1 MTLYLIIIS
10 IIVIALI
17 TDYIPKYSKYMILFA
32 VLSIISLYYILSYN
46 YANQYFFPQEYR
58 GEADSKYNNLVY
70 AVKNNKLYIA
80 DIKDF
85 SPKVTSILQQKDI
98 YEKYNKYKNN
108 SEISRLFDLT
118 LYKNNIYI
126 YWGITP
132 VLLFYLPFNLMT
144 NLYLSDS
151 IIVFFLVSFIF
162 LCSLLIMR
170 TYTAD
175 FLKFKINPSLKIISV
190 FVIGLCNYAVV
201 LTIKSK
207 VYEVAIACAIAL
219 LFLSIFL
226 FLKYLL
232 VEDTNKRNK
241 LIFCMGLLLS
251 LAVGC
256 RPHYVLFI
264 PIFFITILWMETK
277 TKNIIKASVCFIL
290 PCVIY
295 GSIISIYNYIRFDSI
310 FEFGWKYQL
319 NHLDQLNYVATFK
332 DFFIGL
338 KYNLLQMPEITNDNY
353 TVFSLALGQGHR
365 IANEFVVGLIYVYPM
380 SLLVLLI
387 PFINKKNNNK
397 GKGMLLLITAL
408 FLINFLVGS
417 LFGMMRRYAFEYIS
431 IAVILSL
438 MIFYYLLKS
447 IKNRTQRVIILAFFT
462 ILIIYTIYIN
472 ISLLFCMQDS
482 LFFIN
487 IDNVKFYTSII
498 NFLFNNNISPEFFL
512 HKDIIL
518 NSILH

>member
-10 IIVIALI
+10 IIVIAFI
-17 TDYIPKYSKYMILFA
+17 IDYIPKYSKYMILFA

-46 YANQYFFPQEYR
+46 YAHQYFFPQEYR
-58 GEADSKYNNLVY
+58 GETDSKYNNLVY
-70 AVKNNKLYIA
+70 AIKDNKLYIA

-85 SPKVTSILQQKDI
+85 SPEANQILQKKDI
-98 YEKYNKYKNN
+98 YKIYNTYKNN
-108 SEISRLFDLT
+108 SEFSKLFDST
-118 LYKNNIYI
+118 LYKNKIYV

-132 VLLFYLPFNLMT
+132 VLLFYLPFNLIT
-144 NLYLSDS
+144 CLYLSDS
-151 IIVFFLVSFIF
+151 LLVFFLVSFIF
-162 LCSLLIMR
+162 ICSLLIMR
-170 TYTAD
+170 TYTKD
-175 FLKFKINPSLKIISV
+175 FLQFKLKPSLQIISI
-190 FVIGLCNYAVV
+190 FSIGLCNYAIV
-201 LTIKSK
+201 LAIKSK
-207 VYEVAIACAIAL
+207 VYEVAIACAISL

-264 PIFFITILWMETK
+264 PIFFITILCMETK

-338 KYNLLQMPEITNDNY
+338 KYNLFQMPEITSDNY

-365 IANEFVVGLIYVYPM
+365 IANEFVVGLVYVYPM
-380 SLLVLLI
+380 SLLLLLI
-387 PFINKKNNNK
+387 PLYKNFNNRIK
-397 GKGMLLLITAL
+397 EILLLLAAL
-408 FLINFLVGS
+408 FTVNFLISS

-438 MIFYYLLKS
+438 MIFFYLLKS
-447 IKNRTQRVIILAFFT
+447 INNRTQRVIILVFFS
-462 ILIIYTIYIN
+462 ILVIYTIYIN
-472 ISLLFCMQDS
+472 ISLLLCMQDS

-487 IDNVKFYTSII
+487 TDNVKFYTSII
-498 NFLFNNNISPEFFL
+498 NFLFNNNISPDFFL

-518 NSILH
+518 NSILN